1 VSTPTPPVP
10 PKKPDSPFS
19 GKITKMRVLGGST
32 EMSGGNLH
40 IIHTMEIDGRED
52 ERFTV
57 VVVGSPDSKL
67 VQFVNALRCVELL
80 LTDAGGGVV
89 PGVTFDVSGDSGVP
103 GSRRLQ

>member
-10 PKKPDSPFS
+10 PKKPESPFS
-19 GKITKMRVLGGST
+19 GKTTKMRVLGGET
-32 EMSGGNLH
+32 QMLDGRLH

-57 VVVGSPDSKL
+57 VVVGSPDSEL

-80 LTDAGGGVV
+80 LSDAGGGIV
-89 PGVTFDVSGDSGVP
+89 PGVEFESSADAPV
-103 GSRRLQ
+103 SRRLQ